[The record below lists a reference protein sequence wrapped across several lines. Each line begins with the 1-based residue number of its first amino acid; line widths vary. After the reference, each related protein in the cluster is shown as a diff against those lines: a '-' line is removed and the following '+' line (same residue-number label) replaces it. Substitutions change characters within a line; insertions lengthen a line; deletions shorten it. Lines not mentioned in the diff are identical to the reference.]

1 MSSLE
6 TVQKKQQQNQLQQ
19 NLEGSLL
26 EQNGRSS
33 PAAMTNMAE
42 KRRRAYKACINCRM
56 RKAKCIFS
64 DAVFKTP
71 CLRCQREGK
80 ECSFL
85 PSKRGGRSNIE
96 KGRALQQGSQ
106 SQRFPHLPID
116 SAKRTQKQPLETC
129 ELHLSP
135 KPHPES
141 TISVVSE
148 NVDTETL
155 AFGLLRNPSDALNI
169 LARASSFS
177 GDEACIPESVATSPA
192 DITRDK
198 KADTTNTTALEGE
211 DDGGPSDE
219 DAIVE
224 DSHPGPQRPISGPR
238 RHQEKI
244 SDFQPIKRGYI
255 NATQLRTF
263 VSIFFSRHHHY
274 LPLVPAYKAPLTDEL
289 LSDFV
294 VQEPFLLTAMVI
306 IASRYENHVVH
317 DQCWKYMQQL
327 ISELVFAIEPTVGA
341 IESLLLLS
349 ENIPRQPNVDIHK
362 LTYHE
367 ERMAWNLIGLAI
379 RLSYYLGFDQKT
391 LINLTDTLDAKTH
404 RERLVWTYC
413 YMHDR
418 QASIRL
424 GKAFWSRG
432 PGLCFQNPDVGASIT
447 RDSALNF
454 PSMALS
460 NGNREDFS
468 SHVQAHVELT
478 QILTNIHDSLY
489 PSRDRTIALV
499 FVGEYYRILD
509 EYTRSLAAFNLAWQ
523 SKSWETFPL
532 NETVWLTYHYARLY
546 AYGFAF
552 QGHLLRKTTK
562 YREALSMAPQ
572 DRPTLANIVFPRGLG
587 GSPDSKFIIESKK
600 AATDLLNLCIDKLHA
615 GGALAY
621 LPSRYYGY
629 ISYAVVFLVKI
640 VFTGALVPNDQRN
653 ILTLVK
659 QTISCFVELAGTVDK
674 AHPLVRRIGQL
685 RALVRALWNTEG
697 TTLTAATTPSASSL
711 TSRVNVAPAP
721 ETLYG
726 GGSAI
731 SGDASVL
738 GDGNLMDLLCRD
750 FSATGSE
757 ASDGGADLTSLL
769 SFDIDSEIWMSYF
782 ETAFCQDATAP
793 ALVQ

>member
-1 MSSLE
+1 MSFLE
-6 TVQKKQQQNQLQQ
+6 SVQKKHQQDQLQLH
-19 NLEGSLL
+19 LECSLL
-26 EQNGRSS
+26 EQNSRSS
-33 PAAMTNMAE
+33 PGAMTNMAG
-42 KRRRAYKACINCRM
+42 KRRRAYKACINCRI

-64 DAVFKTP
+64 DGVFKPP
-71 CLRCQREGK
+71 CVRCQREGK
-80 ECSFL
+80 ECSFP

-96 KGRALQQGSQ
+96 KGRALRQGSQ
-106 SQRFPHLPID
+106 NQL
-116 SAKRTQKQPLETC
+116 KRNEKQPLEPH
-129 ELHLSP
+129 ELHLSQ
-135 KPHPES
+135 ES

-148 NVDTETL
+148 NVDAEPL
-155 AFGLLRNPSDALNI
+155 AFGLLRNPSDALDI
-169 LARASSFS
+169 LARTSSFS
-177 GDEACIPESVATSPA
+177 ADEACIPVSVATSPA
-192 DITRDK
+192 DISQYKKEDK
-198 KADTTNTTALEGE
+198 TNTSAPE
-211 DDGGPSDE
+211 DE
-219 DAIVE
+219 DNGALDDEGAIVE
-224 DSHPGPQRPISGPR
+224 DPHPSPRRLISGR
-238 RHQEKI
+238 KRHQEKI
-244 SDFQPIKRGYI
+244 SDCKLIRRGYI
-255 NATQLRTF
+255 NATQLRIF

-306 IASRYENHVVH
+306 IASRYENHAVH

-327 ISELVFAIEPTVGA
+327 ISELVFGIEPTVGA

-362 LTYHE
+362 LSYHE

-391 LINLTDTLDAKTH
+391 LIDLTDKLDGETH

-432 PGLCFQNPDVGASIT
+432 PGLCFQNPEVGVSIMS
-447 RDSALNF
+447 DSSLNF
-454 PSMALS
+454 PSLAPS

-478 QILTNIHDSLY
+478 QILTNIHDALY

-499 FVGEYYRILD
+499 FVGEYYRNLD
-509 EYTRSLAAFNLAWQ
+509 EYTRSFTAFSLAWQ

-562 YREALSMAPQ
+562 YKEALSMASH

-587 GSPDSKFIIESKK
+587 GSPDSKFIIESKM
-600 AATDLLNLCIDKLHA
+600 AATDLLSVCIDKLHA

-629 ISYAVVFLVKI
+629 ISYAVVFLIKI
-640 VFTGALVPNDQRN
+640 IFTGALVPNDQRN
-653 ILTLVK
+653 ILILVK
-659 QTISCFVELAGTVDK
+659 QTIGCFVELTGTVDK

-685 RALVRALWNTEG
+685 RALVRPLWNAEG
-697 TTLTAATTPSASSL
+697 TTLTAATTPAASSL
-711 TSRVNVAPAP
+711 PSRLNMAPAP

-726 GGSAI
+726 DSTAI
-731 SGDASVL
+731 SGDTSVL
-738 GDGNLMDLLCRD
+738 GDGILSLD

-782 ETAFCQDATAP
+782 ETAFGQDATAL